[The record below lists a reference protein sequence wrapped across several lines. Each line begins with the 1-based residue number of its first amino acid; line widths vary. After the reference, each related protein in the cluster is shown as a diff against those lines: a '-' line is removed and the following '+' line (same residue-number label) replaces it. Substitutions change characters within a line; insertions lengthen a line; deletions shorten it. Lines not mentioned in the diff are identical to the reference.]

1 MSVYFKFKNDLREQK
16 IHLDDGIDIRVSD
29 IKEEITR
36 DLKVLNFN
44 LIVRNA
50 QTNEAYSDD
59 ELIRKNTHL
68 VIQRVPLSDGQKRIR
83 KQEVAVADSNDL
95 SNIEDMSSKF
105 FSCVFVFTSEERR
118 RQDNHG

>member
-16 IHLDDGIDIRVSD
+16 IHVDDGISISVID

-95 SNIEDMSSKF
+95 SNIEDMSSTPE
-105 FSCVFVFTSEERR
+105 VSEEEKLKKMMS
-118 RQDNHG
+118 NSM